1 MDGFQL
7 TVIAKAFNDQQWR
20 DEDSRHRPQ
29 RLTPEEFD
37 ALAEFAWPGTGAVHR
52 LTAAT
57 NAMLARVRP
66 RVRNRIE
73 PTMVS
78 SAEATAQA

>member
-7 TVIAKAFNDQQWR
+7 TVIAKTFNDQQWR
-20 DEDSRHRPQ
+20 DENSCNGPRR
-29 RLTPEEFD
+29 RTPEEFD

-78 SAEATAQA
+78 SVEATAQV